1 MDENK
6 ALAELLFPNVT
17 QTPDDLEKLFPP
29 RQLKEGA
36 RVTRFAPSPTGFLH
50 IGGLFAA
57 LISKLN
63 AQMTDGVFMLRIE
76 DTDKKREID
85 DGVSEIIK
93 GLKAFGVT
101 PDEGVMGFNEEK
113 GSYGPYT
120 QSKRAGIYHIVAKSL
135 VEKGLAYPC
144 FCSEDELSALREEQ
158 EKEGTLIKGYFG
170 KWAKCRNLSF
180 EEQKKLIE
188 EGKPYTLRLR
198 SPGSEDKRITFVDL
212 IKGKIEMPENIQD
225 IVLLKTDSIPTYH
238 FAHAV
243 DDHFMR
249 TTHVTR
255 GDEWISS
262 VPTHIQLFSVCG
274 FKAPKYAHI
283 SPIMKEENGSKRKLS
298 KRKDPEAAVT
308 YYAEEGFPKESV
320 LEYLLTLANS
330 NFEDWRRANP
340 DADCSE
346 FPFNLKK
353 MSVSGALF
361 DLTKLTDV
369 SKNVISKM
377 SAEKVLAYS
386 LDWAKNFD
394 EKLYSLLSNDKEYSK
409 KIFSIDRGTAK
420 PRKDIAK
427 FSEIGAYVSYFFD
440 EEFKTDL
447 SELPENLSKETIKKV
462 LEAYASSYEQFA
474 DNSEWFAHMKSLC
487 EPLGFTPN
495 VKEFKKNP
503 DSFLGHVGDVS
514 TVVRVAVTGRKNTPD
529 LFSIM
534 TVLGKK
540 RVLER
545 LNAAAEALA

>member
-63 AQMTDGVFMLRIE
+63 AQMTGGVFMLRIE
-76 DTDKKREID
+76 DTDKKREIE

-101 PDEGVMGFNEEK
+101 PDEGVMGFNEEQ
-113 GSYGPYT
+113 GDYGPYT
-120 QSKRAGIYHIVAKSL
+120 QSKRANIYHIVAKSL

-158 EKEGTLIKGYFG
+158 EKEGALIKGYFG

-188 EGKPYTLRLR
+188 AGKPYTLRLR

-377 SAEKVLAYS
+377 SAEKVLAYAI
-386 LDWAKNFD
+386 DWAKNYD
-394 EKLYSLLSNDKEYSK
+394 EKLYSLLSKDEEYSK

-427 FSEIGAYVSYFFD
+427 FSEIGSYVSYFFD

-447 SELPENLSKETIKKV
+447 SELPENLSKETVKKV
-462 LEAYASSYEQFA
+462 LEAYASTYEQAA
-474 DNSEWFAHMKSLC
+474 DNSEWFAHMKELC

-495 VKEFKKNP
+495 VKEYKKNP
-503 DSFLGHVGDVS
+503 DQYLGHVGDVS
-514 TVVRVAVTGRKNTPD
+514 TAVRVAVTGRKNTPD

-534 TVLGKK
+534 TVLGKD

-545 LNAAAEALA
+545 LNAAINALS

>member
-1 MDENK
+1 MDEKK

-29 RQLKEGA
+29 RNLPEGA

-63 AQMTDGVFMLRIE
+63 AQMTNGIFMLRIE
-76 DTDKKREID
+76 DTDKKREIE
-85 DGVSEIIK
+85 DGVSEIIR
-93 GLKAFGVT
+93 GLEAFGVT
-101 PDEGVMGFNEEK
+101 PDEGVMGFNKEQ
-113 GSYGPYT
+113 GNYGPYT
-120 QSKRAGIYHIVAKSL
+120 QSKRADIYHVVAKSL

-144 FCSEDELSALREEQ
+144 FCSEDELSALREQQ
-158 EKEGTLIKGYFG
+158 EKEGALIKGYFG
-170 KWAKCRNLSF
+170 KWAKCRELTF
-180 EEQKKLIE
+180 EQQKKLIE

-386 LDWAKNFD
+386 LDWAKNYD
-394 EKLYSLLSNDKEYSK
+394 EKLYSLLSRDEEYSK
-409 KIFSIDRGTAK
+409 AIFSIDRGTAK

-440 EEFKTDL
+440 EEFDTDL
-447 SELPENLSKETIKKV
+447 SELPQNLSKETVIKI
-462 LEAYASSYEQFA
+462 LEAYAASYEQA
-474 DNSEWFAHMKSLC
+474 KDNSVWFEHMKELC

-495 VKEFKKNP
+495 VKEYKKNP
-503 DSFLGHVGDVS
+503 GLYLGHVGDVS
-514 TVVRVAVTGRKNTPD
+514 SVVRVAVTGRKNTPD

-534 TVLGKK
+534 TVLGKE
-540 RVLER
+540 RVLNR
-545 LNAAAEALA
+545 LNAAIKKLS

>member
-1 MDENK
+1 MDEKK

-29 RQLKEGA
+29 RKLPEGA

-63 AQMTDGVFMLRIE
+63 AQMTNGIFMLRIE
-76 DTDKKREID
+76 DTDKKREIE
-85 DGVSEIIK
+85 DGVSEIIR
-93 GLKAFGVT
+93 GLEAFGVT
-101 PDEGVMGFNEEK
+101 PDEGVMGFNKEQ
-113 GSYGPYT
+113 GNYGPYT
-120 QSKRAGIYHIVAKSL
+120 QSKRAGIYHVIAKSL

-144 FCSEDELSALREEQ
+144 FCSEDELSALREQQ
-158 EKEGTLIKGYFG
+158 EKEGALIKGYFG
-170 KWAKCRNLSF
+170 KWAKCRELTF
-180 EEQKKLIE
+180 EQQKKLIE

-377 SAEKVLAYS
+377 GAEKVLAYA
-386 LDWAKNFD
+386 LDWAKNYD
-394 EKLYSLLSNDKEYSK
+394 EKLYSLLSRDEEYSK
-409 KIFSIDRGTAK
+409 AIFSIDRGTAK

-440 EEFKTDL
+440 EEFDTDL
-447 SELPENLSKETIKKV
+447 SELPQNLSKETVIKI
-462 LEAYASSYEQFA
+462 LEAYAASYEQA
-474 DNSEWFAHMKSLC
+474 KDNSVWFEHMKELC

-495 VKEFKKNP
+495 VKEYKKNP
-503 DSFLGHVGDVS
+503 GLYLGHVGDVS
-514 TVVRVAVTGRKNTPD
+514 SVVRVAVTGRKNTPD

-534 TVLGKK
+534 TVLGKE
-540 RVLER
+540 RVLNR
-545 LNAAAEALA
+545 LNAAIKKLS